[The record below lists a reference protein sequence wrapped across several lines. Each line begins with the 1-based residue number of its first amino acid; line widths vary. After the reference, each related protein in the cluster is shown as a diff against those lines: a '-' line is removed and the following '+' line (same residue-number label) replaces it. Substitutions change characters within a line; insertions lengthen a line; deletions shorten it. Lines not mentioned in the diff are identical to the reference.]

1 MQQASPGILGLGNVS
16 SGTPAMLAKFKTAGR
31 RRAAHPSA
39 NPGARRRKCRAH
51 SVFLLLASGLL
62 CALASP
68 AQVAQQ
74 ANSGYRTEADRQALA
89 RGLGSPNRDATQKP
103 VELVQTMGLKP
114 GMTVADVG
122 TGVGYMLPYLSRR
135 VGPAGRV
142 LAEDI
147 FDDFL
152 AAAKQTARNQNLN
165 NVTFIK
171 GSETDPNLP
180 ESQVDM
186 ALVLDAYH
194 HFDYP
199 EKMLAALYK
208 ALRPDGRLVVV
219 EYYKR
224 ETAMPNGRAL
234 THIRLDMPD
243 LIKELE
249 ANHFHLL
256 MEKEHIKNV
265 QYILIL
271 EKS

>member
-1 MQQASPGILGLGNVS
+1 MRRLAAAVVAFTGVLG
-16 SGTPAMLAKFKTAGR
+16 
-31 RRAAHPSA
+31 
-39 NPGARRRKCRAH
+39 
-51 SVFLLLASGLL
+51 
-62 CALASP
+62 

-74 ANSGYRTEADRQALA
+74 ANSTYRTEADRKTVAQTLA
-89 RGLGSPNRDATQKP
+89 APTREETQRP
-103 VELVQTMGLKP
+103 GELIKTMGLMP

-152 AAAKQTARNQNLN
+152 AGAKETAETQKLENI
-165 NVTFIK
+165 TFVK
-171 GSETDPNLP
+171 GTETDPNLP
-180 ESQVDM
+180 EGQVDM
-186 ALVLDAYH
+186 ELVLDAYH

-199 EKMLAALYK
+199 EKMLAALRK
-208 ALRPDGRLVVV
+208 ALKPDGKLVVV

-224 ETAMPNGRAL
+224 ESAMPNGRAL

-256 MEKEHIKNV
+256 MEKELVKNV
-265 QYILIL
+265 QYILLL

>member
-1 MQQASPGILGLGNVS
+1 MRRAIVFL
-16 SGTPAMLAKFKTAGR
+16 MTAG
-31 RRAAHPSA
+31 
-39 NPGARRRKCRAH
+39 
-51 SVFLLLASGLL
+51 
-62 CALASP
+62 ALA

-74 ANSGYRTEADRQALA
+74 ANSTYQTEAGRENVAK
-89 RGLGSPNRDATQKP
+89 GLNGPNREATQKP
-103 VELVQTMGLKP
+103 GELIKSMGLEP

-122 TGVGYMLPYLSRR
+122 TGVGFMLPFLSRR

-152 AAAKQTARNQNLN
+152 AGAKQTAEEQKLSNIA
-165 NVTFIK
+165 FIK
-171 GSETDPNLP
+171 GTETDPNLP
-180 ESQVDM
+180 EGQVDM
-186 ALVLDAYH
+186 ELVLDAYH

-199 EKMLAALYK
+199 EKMLAALHK
-208 ALRPDGRLVVV
+208 ALKPDGKLVIV

-224 ETAMPNGRAL
+224 ESAMPGGRAL

-243 LIKELE
+243 VIKEVE

-265 QYILIL
+265 QYMLLL

>member
-1 MQQASPGILGLGNVS
+1 MA
-16 SGTPAMLAKFKTAGR
+16 AG
-31 RRAAHPSA
+31 
-39 NPGARRRKCRAH
+39 
-51 SVFLLLASGLL
+51 
-62 CALASP
+62 ALA

-74 ANSGYRTEADRQALA
+74 ANSTYQTESGRENVAK
-89 RGLGSPNRDATQKP
+89 GLNAPTREATQKP
-103 VELVQTMGLKP
+103 GLLIQSMGLEP

-122 TGVGYMLPYLSRR
+122 TGVGFMLPFLSRR

-152 AAAKQTARNQNLN
+152 TGAKQTAEEQKLSNI
-165 NVTFIK
+165 TFIK
-171 GSETDPNLP
+171 GTETDPNLP
-180 ESQVDM
+180 EGQVDM
-186 ALVLDAYH
+186 ELVLDAYH

-199 EKMLAALYK
+199 DKMLAALYK
-208 ALRPDGRLVVV
+208 ALKPDGKLVIV

-224 ETAMPNGRAL
+224 ETAMPGGRAL

-243 LIKELE
+243 LIKEVE
-249 ANHFHLL
+249 ANHFHLI

-265 QYILIL
+265 QYMLLL

>member
-1 MQQASPGILGLGNVS
+1 M
-16 SGTPAMLAKFKTAGR
+16 
-31 RRAAHPSA
+31 
-39 NPGARRRKCRAH
+39 RKAI
-51 SVFLLLASGLL
+51 VFLTMGG
-62 CALASP
+62 ALA

-74 ANSGYRTEADRQALA
+74 ANSTYQTESGRKNVAQGLNGPDRE
-89 RGLGSPNRDATQKP
+89 ATQKP
-103 VELVQTMGLKP
+103 GELIKSMGLEP

-122 TGVGYMLPYLSRR
+122 TGVGFMLPFLSRR

-152 AAAKQTARNQNLN
+152 TGAKQTAEEQKLSNI
-165 NVTFIK
+165 TFIK
-171 GSETDPNLP
+171 GTETDPNLP
-180 ESQVDM
+180 AGQVDM
-186 ALVLDAYH
+186 ELVLDAYH

-208 ALRPDGRLVVV
+208 ALKPDGKLVIV

-224 ETAMPNGRAL
+224 QSAMPGGRAL

-243 LIKELE
+243 VIKEVE

-265 QYILIL
+265 QYMLLL